1 MDTKVDWIVE
11 TDDPDDAW
19 LENFEKTG
27 SRVWD
32 ASAVSVEPRSE
43 EPAEP
48 VRTAGV
54 EPLPEAAVAV
64 QAEQVQALAELDQHA
79 IAEMLVQCRNALKLL
94 KSSRSGHT
102 GFANQ
107 AGSVID
113 GIDTIV
119 PLLSKSR
126 ARVFSLVPQ

>member
-27 SRVWD
+27 NRAWD
-32 ASAVSVEPRSE
+32 ASAASVEARSK
-43 EPAEP
+43 EPAMPAKTASADPAP
-48 VRTAGV
+48 VA
-54 EPLPEAAVAV
+54 PV
-64 QAEQVQALAELDQHA
+64 QTEQVQALAELDQNA

-94 KSSRSGHT
+94 KSSRSSHT
-102 GFANQ
+102 GFADQ

-119 PLLSKSR
+119 PLLSDSR